1 MSSKINNLFSEV
13 NNIPQIVEVIRVII
27 NQLSD
32 PDIDLKKV
40 AKNVEKEQVIA
51 SKVLRL
57 VNSAS
62 FGLAKKISTIE
73 EAVILLGMVKLK
85 TLVIASGIVSSV
97 PKIED
102 FDLKQFWLDSFST
115 ATYARWLANAGGSNA
130 DIAFTAGLL
139 SSLGT
144 VLIHLGQTKE
154 ALEIEQ
160 LIKEGGHSRL
170 FLENMK
176 LGFSSQ
182 EVSAELCRLWK
193 FSDELITPIA
203 QSGNPLLA
211 DPASKIACSVY
222 IARQIS
228 LCNAAKM
235 TKEETLPLIHP
246 EIIQQL
252 GFPQFFFEEKLGD
265 IMALES
271 GLDGLL
277 D

>member
-1 MSSKINNLFSEV
+1 MPSKINNLFTEV
-13 NNIPQIVEVIRVII
+13 NNIPQIAEVIRVII

-62 FGLAKKISTIE
+62 FGLAKKISTIQ
-73 EAVILLGMVKLK
+73 EAVVLLGMVKLK
-85 TLVIASGIVSSV
+85 TLVIASGIVSSI
-97 PKIED
+97 PKIEG
-102 FDLKQFWLDSFST
+102 FDIKQFWLDSFST
-115 ATYARWLANAGGSNA
+115 ATYARWLANASGGNA
-130 DIAFTAGLL
+130 DIAFAAGLL
-139 SSLGT
+139 SGLGT
-144 VLIHLGQTKE
+144 VLIHLGQPKE
-154 ALEIEQ
+154 AFEIEQ
-160 LIKEGGHSRL
+160 LIKEGDHSRL
-170 FLENMK
+170 FLEKMK
-176 LGFSSQ
+176 LGFTNHA
-182 EVSAELCRLWK
+182 VSAELCRYWK

-203 QSGNPLLA
+203 QCGDPLLT
-211 DPASKIACSVY
+211 DPASKIACSIY

-228 LCNAAKM
+228 ICNAAKM
-235 TKEETLPLIHP
+235 TKDETLPLIHP
-246 EIIQQL
+246 GIIQQL
-252 GFPQFFFEEKLGD
+252 GFPEFFFEEKLGD